1 MSRDCTD
8 PPLVANNE
16 QSACHGVPNT
26 MAKRNSKNIN
36 NKQSQRAKKV
46 VANRNALQPAKR
58 RNYTPFADVGST
70 IGSAVSSLTGLSIAK
85 PIGKWL
91 GSGIGSIFGS
101 GDYTMLGLEPKYNV
115 LNGSIPKFET
125 SSATNVICHREYLAD
140 IYGATAF
147 VNAGYALN
155 PGLGQTFPWLAT
167 IAQNYQQYRFHGLV
181 FEFRPLTTDYANSG
195 VPGVVIMS
203 TNYNAAAP
211 IYTSKPQMENAEF
224 AMSVKP
230 TMPLMH
236 MVECDPAHTADIIKY
251 VRTGAIPSGQDARL
265 YDLGVFQFA
274 TQGNSSSVDLGELWV
289 TYCIEFFKPVISTIG
304 GSSLGASVYRSGVIN
319 AKPMGTTTVSAQGN
333 VSISIGDLAISWAS
347 LPGACWMLQFTWS
360 GTAAAFTVP
369 GATINGGAGVLY
381 YFDAN
386 SVAQGPA
393 PGVSSASCILT
404 YALQCSASST
414 SLGITFDT
422 AGSLPTGA
430 TKLDIS
436 LQPLSPGSF

>member
-1 MSRDCTD
+1 M
-8 PPLVANNE
+8 VN
-16 QSACHGVPNT
+16 G
-26 MAKRNSKNIN
+26 K
-36 NKQSQRAKKV
+36 NKQVKQQQRAKKI
-46 VANRNALQPAKR
+46 VAKRNAVPPKR
-58 RNYTPFADVGST
+58 KEYTPFADVGST
-70 IGSAVSSLTGLSIAK
+70 IGTAISNFTGLSIAK
-85 PIGKWL
+85 PICKWL

-101 GDYTMLGLEPKYNV
+101 GDYTLLGLEPKYNV
-115 LNGSIPKFET
+115 LNGSIPQFQT

-140 IYGATAF
+140 IFGTTLF
-147 VNAGYALN
+147 NNVGYALN

-167 IAQNYQQYRFHGLV
+167 IAQNYQQYRIHGLV

-230 TMPLMH
+230 TLPLLH
-236 MVECDPAHTADIIKY
+236 MVECDPMQTADVIKY
-251 VRTGAIPSGQDARL
+251 VRTGAIPSGQDPRL
-265 YDLGVFQFA
+265 YDMGVFQFA

-289 TYCIEFFKPVISTIG
+289 SYCIEFFKPVISTIG
-304 GSSLGASVYRSGVIN
+304 GSSLGASVYRTGVIN
-319 AKPMGTTTVSAQGN
+319 AKPMGTTTVSSQGN
-333 VSISIGDLAISWAS
+333 VTISLGDLAISWAA
-347 LPGACWMLQFTWS
+347 LPGSCWMLQFTWS
-360 GTAAAFTVP
+360 GTAAAYTLP
-369 GATINGGAGVLY
+369 GATINGGTGVLY
-381 YFDAN
+381 FFDTN
-386 SVAQGPA
+386 SVVQGPA
-393 PGVSSASCILT
+393 PGVVSASCIAT